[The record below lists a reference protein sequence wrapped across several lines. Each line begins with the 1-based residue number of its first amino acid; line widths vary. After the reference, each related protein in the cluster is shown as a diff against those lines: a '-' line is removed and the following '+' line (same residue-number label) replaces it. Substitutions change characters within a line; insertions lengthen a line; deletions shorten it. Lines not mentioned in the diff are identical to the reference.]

1 MKTFCELCLDKKV
14 WHITFLFVNMSVQ
27 EQKKQLFTL
36 VFERMKDQSNS
47 YYHVVLSRQFQ
58 YRKVD
63 FFFTK

>member
-1 MKTFCELCLDKKV
+1 
-14 WHITFLFVNMSVQ
+14 MSVQ

-47 YYHVVLSRQFQ
+47 YFHVVLSRQFQ

-63 FFFTK
+63 FFFYQVAYPRSSRFIGVF